1 MNTTTNTLAAWGI
14 PHESLH
20 HATSHRTRRD
30 FLRAVG
36 AGLIAAGA
44 SGLSPAL
51 AKTSSPTRFT
61 RLFPRLPP
69 FAEASPQ
76 IMAALLDIGRPG
88 GIMDANDNLA
98 AGPIA
103 LITNPLLSLNN
114 PNAEL
119 PNGVAGTTFMG
130 QFIDHDMT
138 FDFTSHMGVATEPR
152 RTPNGRIPALDLDSV
167 YGEGPVADG
176 LFYDPRDRAK
186 FRLESGG
193 LFEDLPRA
201 STGEAIIADRR
212 NDENMMI
219 AGLHAAFMM
228 FHNRAVDRVRAG
240 GETEPDRVFAQARKL
255 TTWHY
260 QWIVLHE
267 ILPSFIGQPMIDN
280 ILRSGRMLH
289 ADDDDGITAMPV
301 EFQGAAYRFGH
312 SLVRPSY
319 RANLRGDKGGPF
331 FGMVFDPAAQGQ
343 SDPVDMRG
351 GFRSPRRFIGWQTF
365 FDFRDGE
372 VKPRKRIDTTISTP
386 LFNLP
391 LGAIADGAP
400 PTALPQRNLL
410 RHLTWQLP
418 SGQRIAETLHVP
430 SLSHGDLGEL
440 ARYGLGLE
448 RHTPLWYYILKEA
461 LLMGGGQHL
470 GPVGGRIVGEV
481 IIGLLQSDRD
491 SYLSESPGW
500 IPTLGN
506 GGGQFRMVEFLTF
519 AGVSPGS
526 RGQ

>member
-1 MNTTTNTLAAWGI
+1 MNTILKARAVLTAQCE
-14 PHESLH
+14 PH
-20 HATSHRTRRD
+20 HAQSHPTRRK
-30 FLRAVG
+30 FLQAVG
-36 AGLIAAGA
+36 AGLIVGGA
-44 SGLSPAL
+44 SGMVPTF
-51 AKTSSPTRFT
+51 AKTSSPTHFT

-69 FAEASPQ
+69 FVEGSPPQ
-76 IMAALLDIGRPG
+76 MIAALLDIGRPG

-103 LITNPLLSLNN
+103 LITNPALSLNN
-114 PNAEL
+114 PNADL

-152 RTPNGRIPALDLDSV
+152 GAPNGRIPALDLDSV
-167 YGEGPVADG
+167 YGDGPVADA

-186 FRLESGG
+186 FRIESGG
-193 LFEDLPRA
+193 QFEDLPRA
-201 STGEAIIADRR
+201 ATGAAIIGDPR
-212 NDENMMI
+212 NDEHMMI

-228 FHNRAVDRVRAG
+228 FHNRAVDHVRAG
-240 GETEPDRVFAQARKL
+240 GETESDRVFTQARKL

-267 ILPSFIGQPMIDN
+267 ILPSFIGQPMVDD
-280 ILRSGRMLH
+280 ILRRGRTLR
-289 ADDDDGITAMPV
+289 ADDDDGITAIPV

-312 SLVRPSY
+312 SMVRPSY
-319 RANLRGDKGGPF
+319 RANLHGDKGAPF

-343 SDPVDMRG
+343 SDPIDLRG
-351 GFRSPRRFIGWQTF
+351 GARSPRRFIGWQTF

-391 LGAIADGAP
+391 LGAIPDGAP

-418 SGQRIAETLHVP
+418 SGQRIAETLRVP
-430 SLSHGDLGEL
+430 SLSPGDLGEL
-440 ARYGLGLE
+440 AHYGLGLE
-448 RHTPLWYYILKEA
+448 RNTPLWYYILKEA
-461 LLMGGGQHL
+461 SLMGGGQHL

-481 IIGLLQSDRD
+481 IIGLLQGDRS
-491 SYLSESPGW
+491 SYLSQSPGW

-506 GGGQFRMVEFLTF
+506 GTGQFRMVEFLTF
-519 AGVSPGS
+519 AGVSPSS

>member
-1 MNTTTNTLAAWGI
+1 MYTSTNSPVGAATA
-14 PHESLH
+14 HES
-20 HATSHRTRRD
+20 SHRTRRD

-36 AGLIAAGA
+36 AGLVAAGTGGFRSA
-44 SGLSPAL
+44 F
-51 AKTSSPTRFT
+51 AKTASPTHFT

-76 IMAALLDIGRPG
+76 IIAALLDIGRPG

-103 LITNPLLSLNN
+103 LITNPALSLNN

-138 FDFTSHMGVATEPR
+138 FDFTSPLGVATEPR
-152 RTPNGRIPALDLDSV
+152 RTLNGRVPALDLDSV
-167 YGEGPVADG
+167 YGEGPVADS
-176 LFYDPRDRAK
+176 LFYDPLDRAK
-186 FRLESGG
+186 FRIERGG
-193 LFEDLPRA
+193 QFEDLPRA
-201 STGEAIIADRR
+201 ATGAAIISDPR

-240 GETEPDRVFAQARKL
+240 GETEPGRVFAQARKL

-260 QWIVLHE
+260 QWIVVHE
-267 ILPSFIGQPMIDN
+267 ILPSFIGQPMIDD
-280 ILRSGRMLH
+280 ILRRGRTLR

-312 SLVRPSY
+312 SMVRPSY
-319 RANLRGDKGGPF
+319 RANLHGDHGGPF
-331 FGMVFDPAAQGQ
+331 FGMVFDPAGEGQ
-343 SDPVDMRG
+343 SDPVDLRG
-351 GFRSPRRFIGWQTF
+351 GARSPRRFIGWQTF

-372 VKPRKRIDTTISTP
+372 VKPRKRIDTSISTP

-391 LGAIADGAP
+391 LGAIADGTR

-418 SGQRIAETLHVP
+418 SGQRIAETLRVP
-430 SLSHGDLGEL
+430 SLSAGDLGEL

-448 RHTPLWYYILKEA
+448 RSTPLWYYILKEA
-461 LLMGGGQHL
+461 LLMGAGQHL

-481 IIGLLQSDRD
+481 IIGLLQGDRG

-506 GGGQFRMVEFLTF
+506 GTAQFRMVEFLTF
-519 AGVSPGS
+519 AGVSPAS